1 MKAFVCLRTI
11 MGFLLFSFITSCS
24 GTKKMSLSCPEPVSK
39 YPRKTA
45 VSHHQKVNHSSGY
58 SQIDKKHYYLLSD
71 FTSHSKEA
79 RSRKRV
85 QTSVIKQIPSPVTE
99 TTTSCNPEYTNNLYA
114 AADELF
120 VQVNETFSPI
130 AVPQDK
136 VADFRS
142 DEITYKGDSIIQ
154 IADFDYNMPNLN
166 YSGVKANP
174 FTHYAA
180 SLQTQDTLY
189 LKDGSKVAGKL
200 VGSSRKE
207 YRLQSSDGMVF
218 TFTSDFV
225 EKIVVSNIPS
235 TKTEGPDSLVQE
247 ERRMIIPIGL
257 IAGIAGIPFSI
268 AGFITMGNIFWLG
281 PILGAL
287 AIIQS
292 SVSLN
297 MIKKNPD
304 KYYGKKPAIAGIIIG
319 FAGIVLTGIL
329 LLILIA
335 GMA

>member
-1 MKAFVCLRTI
+1 
-11 MGFLLFSFITSCS
+11 
-24 GTKKMSLSCPEPVSK
+24 
-39 YPRKTA
+39 
-45 VSHHQKVNHSSGY
+45 
-58 SQIDKKHYYLLSD
+58 
-71 FTSHSKEA
+71 
-79 RSRKRV
+79 
-85 QTSVIKQIPSPVTE
+85 
-99 TTTSCNPEYTNNLYA
+99 
-114 AADELF
+114 
-120 VQVNETFSPI
+120 
-130 AVPQDK
+130 
-136 VADFRS
+136 
-142 DEITYKGDSIIQ
+142 
-154 IADFDYNMPNLN
+154 MPNLN